1 MAQSRARFEAAVR
14 AAIPEVVVLC
24 AELVRVPS
32 GNPPGDTGPIA
43 DLIEAKLQAGREIA
57 CRRVVAKAPAVNL
70 IAKLKAPR
78 PGRHLVINGHLDTF
92 PVGETTGW
100 TQDPLGGAIV
110 GSRLYGRGSSD
121 MKAGLAVAVMMLLL
135 LARHRDALAGELT
148 LALVGDEET
157 GGLWGTQHLLA
168 NEPDTV
174 GDAML
179 SADAGSPDV
188 LRFGEK
194 GQLWIEVEASGKS
207 HHGAHVHLGRNAIEA
222 LLPALQNLLRLR
234 DLECP
239 IPADIR
245 AAIDAAASQSEAV
258 SGIGETA
265 ALKRVTVN
273 LGVIQGG
280 ISVNL
285 IPDRAR
291 ARADIRFPP
300 GLTVKE
306 VAAEIER
313 LIGGLPDV
321 RFSVLAGTEPNW
333 TNPDHEIIQ
342 RAAANAEA
350 FLGRAP
356 ARNMRLGFSDSRF
369 YRYKGIP
376 AVVYGPVPH
385 GMGGV
390 DEHVTLEDLAAVF
403 YVHAMTAF
411 DYLAVDDEKP
421 SPPR

>member
-1 MAQSRARFEAAVR
+1 MSAARARFEAAVR
-14 AAIPEVVVLC
+14 AAIPEVTALA

-43 DLIEAKLQAGREIA
+43 DFIEARLKAGPDIA
-57 CRRVVAKAPAVNL
+57 CRRVVAKAPAANL
-70 IAKLKAPR
+70 IAKLKAAR

-92 PVGETTGW
+92 PVGDSKGW
-100 TQDPLGGAIV
+100 SVDPLGGAIV
-110 GSRLYGRGSSD
+110 GNRLYGRGASD
-121 MKAGLAVAVMMLLL
+121 MKAGLAVAVTALLL

-157 GGLWGTQHLLA
+157 GGHWGTQYLLA
-168 NEPDTV
+168 HEPDSI

-179 SADAGSPDV
+179 SGDAGSPDV

-194 GQLWIEVEASGKS
+194 GQLWIEVEATGKS

-222 LLPALQNLLRLR
+222 LMTALQRLLQLR
-234 DLECP
+234 ELPCP
-239 IPADIR
+239 IPRDIV
-245 AAIDAAASQSEAV
+245 AAIDAAAERSEAV
-258 SGIGETA
+258 SGRGETA
-265 ALKRVTVN
+265 ALKQVTVN

-285 IPDRAR
+285 IPDSAR

-306 VAAEIER
+306 VVTKVEH

-333 TNPDHEIIQ
+333 TDPEHEIIR

-350 FLGRAP
+350 FLGQP
-356 ARNMRLGFSDSRF
+356 VARNMRLGFSDSRF
-369 YRYKGIP
+369 YRYKGVP

-411 DYLAVDDEKP
+411 DYLAADA
-421 SPPR
+421 S

>member
-1 MAQSRARFEAAVR
+1 MAPHGSGDARARFEAAVR

-43 DLIEAKLQAGREIA
+43 DLIEARLMSGVDIA
-57 CRRVVAKAPAVNL
+57 CRRVVAKPPAVNL
-70 IAKLKAPR
+70 IAKLKAGR
-78 PGRHLVINGHLDTF
+78 PGRHLVMNGHLDTF
-92 PVGETTGW
+92 PVGDTAGW
-100 TQDPLGGAIV
+100 TQDPLGGVLV
-110 GSRLYGRGSSD
+110 GNRLYGRGASD
-121 MKAGLAVAVMMLLL
+121 MKAGLAVAATTLLL

-157 GGLWGTQHLLA
+157 GGLWGTQYLLA

-179 SADAGSPDV
+179 SADAGSPGV

-222 LLPALQNLLRLR
+222 LLPALDRLLQLR
-234 DLECP
+234 DLDCP
-239 IPADIR
+239 MPPEIL
-245 AAIDAAASQSEAV
+245 AAIDAAASRSEAV
-258 SGIGETA
+258 SGRGETTT
-265 ALKRVTVN
+265 LKQVTVN

-306 VAAEIER
+306 VVAEIER

-333 TNPDHEIIQ
+333 TDPDHEIIR
-342 RAAANAEA
+342 RAAENAEA
-350 FLGRAP
+350 FLGTAP
-356 ARNMRLGFSDSRF
+356 ARNMRLGFSNSASIATR
-369 YRYKGIP
+369 
-376 AVVYGPVPH
+376 A
-385 GMGGV
+385 
-390 DEHVTLEDLAAVF
+390 
-403 YVHAMTAF
+403 
-411 DYLAVDDEKP
+411 
-421 SPPR
+421 SPPWSTGRCPMAWAGPTSTSPSRISRPSSTSTP

>member
-1 MAQSRARFEAAVR
+1 MADIRARFEAAVR
-14 AAIPEVVVLC
+14 AAIPDVVTLC

-32 GNPPGDTGPIA
+32 DNPPGDTGPIA
-43 DLIEAKLQAGREIA
+43 DLIEARLRPSAEIA
-57 CRRVVAKAPAVNL
+57 CRRVVAKPPAVNL
-70 IAKLKAPR
+70 LAKLEGAR
-78 PGRHLVINGHLDTF
+78 AGRHLVINGHLDTF
-92 PVGETTGW
+92 PVGDTKGW
-100 TQDPLGGAIV
+100 TQDPLGGAVV
-110 GSRLYGRGSSD
+110 GNRLYGRGAAD
-121 MKAGLAVAVMMLLL
+121 MKAGLAVAVMTLLL
-135 LARHRDALAGELT
+135 LAKHRDALAGELT

-157 GGLWGTQHLLA
+157 GGRWGTQYLLA
-168 NEPDTV
+168 NVPDSV

-222 LLPALQNLLRLR
+222 LLPALDRLLRLR
-234 DLECP
+234 ALECP
-239 IPADIR
+239 IPAEIR
-245 AAIDAAASQSEAV
+245 AAIDAASSRSEAV
-258 SGIGETA
+258 SGVGETA
-265 ALKRVTVN
+265 ALKQITVN

-285 IPDRAR
+285 IPDSAR

-300 GLTVKE
+300 GLTVKQ
-306 VAAEIER
+306 VVAEIER

-333 TNPDHEIIQ
+333 TDPDHEIIR
-342 RAAANAEA
+342 RAALNAEA
-350 FLGRAP
+350 FLGTAP

-369 YRYKGIP
+369 YRYRGIP

-385 GMGGV
+385 GMGGA

-411 DYLAVDDEKP
+411 DYLAAEA
-421 SPPR
+421 S

>member
-1 MAQSRARFEAAVR
+1 MAKPDARVGFEAAVR

-43 DLIEAKLQAGREIA
+43 DLIEARLKSGGDIA
-57 CRRVVAKAPAVNL
+57 CRRVVAKPPAVNL
-70 IAKLKAPR
+70 IAKLKAGR
-78 PGRHLVINGHLDTF
+78 PGRHLVMNGHLDTF
-92 PVGETTGW
+92 PVGDTAGW
-100 TQDPLGGAIV
+100 TQDPLGGALV
-110 GSRLYGRGSSD
+110 GNRLYGRGASD
-121 MKAGLAVAVMMLLL
+121 MKAGLAVATTTLLL

-157 GGLWGTQHLLA
+157 GGLWGTQYLLA

-174 GDAML
+174 GDVML
-179 SADAGSPDV
+179 SADAGSPGV

-194 GQLWIEVEASGKS
+194 GQLWIEIEASGKS

-222 LLPALQNLLRLR
+222 LMAALDRLLQLR
-234 DLECP
+234 ALDCP
-239 IPADIR
+239 IPPDIR
-245 AAIDAAASQSEAV
+245 AAIDTAASRSEAV
-258 SGIGETA
+258 SGLGETA
-265 ALKRVTVN
+265 ALKQVTVN
-273 LGVIQGG
+273 LGVIHGG

-306 VAAEIER
+306 VVAEIER

-333 TNPDHEIIQ
+333 TDPDHEIIR

-350 FLGRAP
+350 FLGVAP

-385 GMGGV
+385 GMGGP

-411 DYLAVDDEKP
+411 DYLAVDA
-421 SPPR
+421 S